1 MLLVIGASGFLG
13 STVASVAA
21 ASGRAVTGTYR
32 RRAIAHPGM
41 RAVCA
46 DLGSLAAAQALLA
59 EVNPDV
65 VINCAAFANVDGC
78 EANPERARL
87 LNVEL
92 PATLGAAC
100 AAAGVRLAHI
110 STDSVFDGSTG
121 SYTEDD
127 VPAPLNVYSQTKLDG
142 ERALLATLPDA
153 LVIRTNFVGHSL
165 DGRTGLADWLRGRFD
180 AGERIPGFTDVI
192 FGPLLASDLA
202 RVSMELLDRNLS
214 GIYHAAARDAISK
227 YEFACRLGTALGADT
242 SLVDAASLANA
253 ALTAPRPL
261 NTSLSPVRV
270 EAALGR
276 RMFSVDSAVAGY
288 AALVNPPVVA

>member
-21 ASGRAVTGTYR
+21 TSGRAVTGTYR
-32 RRAIAHPGM
+32 RRTVAHPGM
-41 RAVCA
+41 RAVFA
-46 DLGSLAAAQALLA
+46 DLGTLAAAEALFA

-65 VINCAAFANVDGC
+65 VINCAAFTNVDGC
-78 EANPERARL
+78 EADPEMARL

-110 STDSVFDGSTG
+110 STDSVFDGSIG

-127 VPAPLNVYSQTKLDG
+127 VPEPLNVYAQTKLDG
-142 ERALLATLPDA
+142 ERALLAALPDA
-153 LVIRTNFVGHSL
+153 LVIRTNFIGRSP
-165 DGRTGLADWLRGRFD
+165 DGRTGLAEWLRGRFD
-180 AGERIPGFTDVI
+180 AGERISGFTDVI
-192 FGPLLASDLA
+192 FAPLLTSDLA
-202 RVSMELLDRNLS
+202 RISLEMLDRNLR
-214 GIYHAAARDAISK
+214 GIYHVSARDAISK

-242 SLVDAASLANA
+242 SLMDAASLANA
-253 ALTAPRPL
+253 ALPAPRPL
-261 NTSLSPVRV
+261 NTSLSPARV

-276 RMFSVDSAVAGY
+276 RMCSVDSAVAGY
-288 AALVNPPVVA
+288 AALVNSPVAV

>member
-13 STVASVAA
+13 STVASIAA

-32 RRAIAHPGM
+32 SHAIAHPGM

-46 DLGSLAAAQALLA
+46 ELGSLAAARALLA
-59 EVNPDV
+59 DVKPDV
-65 VINCAAFANVDGC
+65 VINCAAFTNVDGC
-78 EANPERARL
+78 EADPETARL

-92 PATLGAAC
+92 PANLGAAC
-100 AAAGVRLAHI
+100 SAAGVRVAHI

-121 SYTEDD
+121 SYSEDD
-127 VPAPLNVYSQTKLDG
+127 VPAPVNVYAQTKLDG
-142 ERALLATLPDA
+142 ERALLAALPDA
-153 LVIRTNFVGHSL
+153 LVLRTNFVGRSPE
-165 DGRTGLADWLRGRFD
+165 GRTGLADWLRGRFE
-180 AGERIPGFTDVI
+180 AGERISGFTDVI
-192 FGPLLASDLA
+192 FGPLLATDLA
-202 RVSMELLDRNLS
+202 RVSLELLDRNLS
-214 GIYHAAARDAISK
+214 GIYHVTARDAISK

-261 NTSLSPVRV
+261 NTSLSPMKV

-276 RMFSVDSAVAGY
+276 PMSSVDSAIAGY
-288 AALVNPPVVA
+288 AALVNSPVAA